1 MGCASDVVAT
11 RMVHP
16 DSTSLGFNTMIDEQ
30 NIAAHESPIGRSE
43 ANFVI
48 HVDLRSSGMPGRW
61 EQLWARQLDGNRF
74 RLCCIPFF
82 AYGVAFGDEVTTKPT
97 SESDYVMENVV
108 RPSDRTAVRVAVL
121 AEAGREDLARR
132 LVEGVRSSGCVHEW
146 YSERYL
152 AIDCKSES
160 TQLALLISVLKP
172 LEAEGLIE
180 FETSR

>member
-1 MGCASDVVAT
+1 
-11 RMVHP
+11 
-16 DSTSLGFNTMIDEQ
+16 MIDEQ

-48 HVDLRSSGMPGRW
+48 HADLSSSGMPGRW

-82 AYGVAFGDEVTTKPT
+82 AYGLAFGDEVTTKRT
-97 SESDYVMENVV
+97 SESGHVIEDVV
-108 RPSDRTAVRVAVL
+108 RPSDRTAVRVAIL
-121 AEAGREDLARR
+121 AEAGREGVARL

-146 YSERYL
+146 HSERYL
-152 AIDCKSES
+152 AIDCRAKSA
-160 TQLALLISVLKP
+160 QLALLISLLTP

-180 FETSR
+180 FEMSR